1 MLQVMADNALKPLW
15 MVGLLLTTN
24 MWCVLLIFGVFFF
37 LMVDVQF
44 VASNEHKMM
53 KDDRNG
59 AWN

>member
-37 LMVDVQF
+37 FDGGCSICGKQ
-44 VASNEHKMM
+44 
-53 KDDRNG
+53 
-59 AWN
+59 